1 MPRGPDREWGWMVTD
16 NGTITMV
23 NDTCY
28 GATVA
33 GRWQPVVGMVEL
45 GRRHQ
50 PLPCRTMA

>member
-16 NGTITMV
+16 NGMITMV
-23 NDTCY
+23 NDTCH